1 MGTRFNIVIPGI
13 ESFIGEK
20 LAMQINLILEREE
33 QLLSCYEPHSEIGK
47 INKLAA
53 KEPVVVSDQMAEI
66 ISLLDAYWK
75 RTNGA
80 FDAGLL
86 NYNLL
91 LKKNNFTG
99 NTITDEIFGWKSVV
113 WNPGERTIR
122 FQSEATGIDTGGF
135 GKGWA
140 LEKII
145 KLFKDN
151 NIKSAFISFGESSI
165 TAIGTHPF
173 GDFWPVTIAHPVSGQ
188 ELEIEL
194 ADASISIS
202 GLMVKTTDGI
212 ANYAPHI
219 ISAKNGAVMK
229 QNNLAIVKCSSP
241 FEAEILS
248 TAAFSLGETG
258 ISELKNRFN
267 DAAFYFLK

>member
-20 LAMQINLILEREE
+20 LVMQINLILECEE
-33 QLLSCYEPHSEIGK
+33 RLLSCYEPHSEISK

-53 KEPVVVSDQMAEI
+53 KEAVVVSDQMAEI
-66 ISLLDAYWK
+66 ISLLDDYWK

-91 LKKNNFTG
+91 LKKNNFAG
-99 NTITDEIFGWKSVV
+99 NTITDEIFGWKSIV

-140 LEKII
+140 LEIII
-145 KLFKDN
+145 KLLKDN

-173 GDFWPVTIAHPVSGQ
+173 GDYWPVTIVHPVSGK
-188 ELEIEL
+188 EMEIEL
-194 ADASISIS
+194 VDTSISIS
-202 GLMVKTTDGI
+202 GLMVKTTDG
-212 ANYAPHI
+212 NEDYAPHI
-219 ISAKNGAVMK
+219 ISAINGAVVK
-229 QNNLAIVKCSSP
+229 QNNLAIVKCNSP

-258 ISELKNRFN
+258 ISELKGRFS
-267 DAAFYFLK
+267 DATFYFLK

>member
-20 LAMQINLILEREE
+20 LVMQINLILEREE
-33 QLLSCYEPHSEIGK
+33 RLLSCYEPHSEISK

-53 KEPVVVSDQMAEI
+53 QEPVVVSEQMAEI
-66 ISLLDAYWK
+66 ISLLDDYWK

-91 LKKNNFTG
+91 LKKNTFTG
-99 NTITDEIFGWKSVV
+99 NKITDEIFGWKSVV
-113 WNPGERTIR
+113 WNPRENTIS
-122 FQSEATGIDTGGF
+122 FQNGATGIDTGGF

-145 KLFKDN
+145 KLLKDN

-165 TAIGTHPF
+165 TAIGTHPL
-173 GDFWPVTIAHPVSGQ
+173 GDFWPVTIAHPVS
-188 ELEIEL
+188 EKEMEIEL
-194 ADASISIS
+194 VDASVSIS
-202 GLMVKTTDGI
+202 GLMVKTTDGK
-212 ANYAPHI
+212 ADYVPHI
-219 ISAKNGAVMK
+219 ISAKNGVVVK
-229 QNNLAIVKCSSP
+229 QNKLAIVKCNSP
-241 FEAEILS
+241 CEAEILS

-258 ISELKNRFN
+258 ISELKNRFS